1 MLSAILHGTLEA
13 VLGGP
18 QKEEDRE
25 ELKRRFRLLLGSL
38 PMEAPNSGTLLQ
50 LLSDLRGQALG
61 ETGEAQ
67 TPAASS
73 ISLLLAVARR
83 FPQVRM
89 TVIRPDLACF
99 WRRLKEDDIIIED
112 MYSVQTSGSAGHQRE
127 ATGRQQFSRSW
138 PASGQVQKVV
148 SPTPWGQRSPFSLV
162 CLKVCTQDSP
172 LRSSCWESCRTC
184 SLPGRPFPPGVPEE
198 DQHREGHFQRLLG
211 GLHFGHG
218 QRNRPHNFPG
228 HPRRK
233 E

>member
-50 LLSDLRGQALG
+50 LLS
-61 ETGEAQ
+61 
-67 TPAASS
+67 
-73 ISLLLAVARR
+73 
-83 FPQVRM
+83 M

-198 DQHREGHFQRLLG
+198 DQHREVCHLSGLVFARLLQNSSQDSTSLLSSFSTGTEGALPAPAG
-211 GLHFGHG
+211 GSPLWTWAA
-218 QRNRPHNFPG
+218 QSSTQLSRPS
-228 HPRRK
+228 
-233 E
+233 